1 MPFDLGLLAETLV
14 FYQHVNLVADGDM
27 LKSLLRVCGPDSLL
41 ALIQDGSLSLAYVQ
55 NHLAYVQNHI
65 GSLRIND
72 NTSAERHDFA
82 LIDFPGRTALQEV
95 LPKFLQEITG
105 RSGRGRRL
113 AKRLSDLILEESY
126 DKSVVDGARADLK
139 DTAYAQEAVSRVLRY
154 LVPEYD
160 LPEPFEFTV
169 DSTDGR
175 LRVETNIDFA
185 RADELYQR
193 RFPSANSR
201 IDKDFLLLRLA
212 GVRGVL
218 HLGARVSSDLA
229 ISPLDSIVATCRFTH
244 LLRERAQNDDV
255 LRLFQEF
262 VFTDGRTIREAV
274 NSGQRTFADVVRLA
288 AAARKFKDW
297 LKGKPSSRDLL
308 REYCGEVS
316 RIDWAER
323 LPSKSIRW
331 VLFTGVSTLIGV
343 VAHPLAAAVAGVTL
357 SAADTFLTDKLI
369 KGWKP
374 NQFVSGPLTEF
385 VGRDRAGTPP

>member
-1 MPFDLGLLAETLV
+1 
-14 FYQHVNLVADGDM
+14 
-27 LKSLLRVCGPDSLL
+27 
-41 ALIQDGSLSLAYVQ
+41 
-55 NHLAYVQNHI
+55 
-65 GSLRIND
+65 
-72 NTSAERHDFA
+72 
-82 LIDFPGRTALQEV
+82 
-95 LPKFLQEITG
+95 
-105 RSGRGRRL
+105 
-113 AKRLSDLILEESY
+113 
-126 DKSVVDGARADLK
+126 
-139 DTAYAQEAVSRVLRY
+139 
-154 LVPEYD
+154 
-160 LPEPFEFTV
+160 
-169 DSTDGR
+169 
-175 LRVETNIDFA
+175 
-185 RADELYQR
+185 
-193 RFPSANSR
+193 
-201 IDKDFLLLRLA
+201 
-212 GVRGVL
+212 
-218 HLGARVSSDLA
+218 VSSDLA